1 MYTVGIEKYFGKN
14 AKQEEMVYLI
24 IPNNSSIIRKGDLM
38 LHDYLEKS
46 IRNKLNILY
55 VIHTRNEIT
64 SRELSEILHLSMTG
78 INMLVSEINT
88 EIGSHAEI
96 ISTMS
101 NLSIFYKKKNDI
113 TTLVHIIC
121 RNSNVLMC
129 MKFYITNK
137 NNGPFSNF
145 YDKNFLSPANAYRI
159 RQSCIEYLKS
169 IDLDIEKNTICGDEY
184 RIRFLIALLYY
195 KYGVNCCDINE
206 QDILTIREYVLST
219 NNTIDMNY
227 LQHMQMEYK
236 YFEALFILSWKR
248 KQYGVQISK
257 SNRFEKLKEIFIYN
271 EMKMTIKRNLEPNL
285 RIEFSENDYD
295 YLYLVYCCT
304 NSCLFADKWTKEDI
318 LKVHEVVYSDPLF
331 QNLMQKVEDVLGK
344 EIQSSHPIRSTFIY
358 FYKKTLRGLCCLIPD
373 EHFYMDAH
381 QKHSTQILYKILHD
395 IIIKWKSENGLKNA
409 IDRTHIYYLTLQ
421 IEFILR
427 KNVAKVPM
435 YVISDQNAE
444 LEVMQLTME
453 HYFSPRCT
461 EIKPLLINAKN
472 ISFLYSQKNCIIV
485 LEKKF
490 EDLIKFYMKENGNK
504 KIISITVEK
513 RRGEIQAIDDAI
525 FEYEEV
531 VFNDFLHSMVCH
543 S

>member
-1 MYTVGIEKYFGKN
+1 MILKKN
-14 AKQEEMVYLI
+14 DSFCFI
-24 IPNNSSIIRKGDLM
+24 WSFFTR
-38 LHDYLEKS
+38 
-46 IRNKLNILY
+46 Y
-55 VIHTRNEIT
+55 VILNDVT
-64 SRELSEILHLSMTG
+64 SRELSEILHLSVTG
-78 INMLVSEINT
+78 INMLVSEINA
-88 EIGSHAEI
+88 EIGNYAEI
-96 ISTMS
+96 INTMS
-101 NLSIFYKKKNDI
+101 NLSIYYKRENNL

-121 RNSNVLMC
+121 RNSNVLLC

-137 NNGPFSNF
+137 NNRSFSDF
-145 YDKNFLSPANAYRI
+145 YDQYFLSPANAYRI
-159 RQSCIEYLKS
+159 RQSCKEYLKS
-169 IDLDIEKNTICGDEY
+169 IDLDIEQNTIYGDEY

-206 QDILTIREYVLST
+206 QDVLTIRKYVLST

-227 LQHMQMEYK
+227 LHHMQMEYN

-248 KQYGVQISK
+248 KQYDVQIPK
-257 SNRFEKLKEIFIYN
+257 SNQFEKLKEIFIYN
-271 EMKMTIKRNLEPNL
+271 EMKMTIKRDLEPKL
-285 RIEFSENDYD
+285 GIEFSENDYD

-304 NSCLFADKWTKEDI
+304 NSCLFADKWTEKDI

-331 QNLMQKVEDVLGK
+331 QNLMQKVEDILGK
-344 EIQSSHPIRSTFIY
+344 DIQASHPIRSTFIY
-358 FYKKTLRGLCCLIPD
+358 FYKKTLQGLCCLIPD

-381 QKHSTQILYKILHD
+381 QKQSTQILYKVLSD
-395 IIIKWKSENGLKNA
+395 IIVRWKTENGLKNA

-435 YVISDQNAE
+435 YVISDQNDE

-453 HYFSPRCT
+453 HYFSSRCT
-461 EIKPLLINAKN
+461 KIKPLLINAQN

-485 LEKKF
+485 LENKF
-490 EDLIKFYMKENGNK
+490 EDLIKYHTKENGNK

-513 RRGEIQAIDDAI
+513 GKREIQAIDDAL

-531 VFNDFLHSMVCH
+531 VFNDFLNSMICH